1 MRRSTDTALQT
12 QVQEEAMRQLTHD
25 ERQCFRI
32 VLLRSWLE
40 QDDGR
45 NAEER
50 ERHEADL
57 HRTEQLVGL
66 LAAHE
71 L

>member
-1 MRRSTDTALQT
+1 
-12 QVQEEAMRQLTHD
+12 MRQLSHD
-25 ERQCFRI
+25 ERQRFRI

-66 LAAHE
+66 LATHE
-71 L
+71 Q

>member
-1 MRRSTDTALQT
+1 
-12 QVQEEAMRQLTHD
+12 MRQLSHD

-45 NAEER
+45 SADER
-50 ERHEADL
+50 ARREADL